1 MNIKTNFK
9 DNDVIPLD
17 QWQNSNYT
25 FGLGLPNLT
34 DEIQKKK
41 ETMKFVTEFTQNM
54 NQTNFENENESRLW
68 IWKNLSIIFSTGVIL
83 DEDDRK
89 ILNEIISYFDTSQNC
104 YLPCQFKILNYD
116 DEIIKL
122 IENQFGIQNGNY
134 HFIVIPFVLT
144 DNQNILNKSPES
156 LYKKFGPVYIY
167 QNIESIT
174 DYIINLYSKYG
185 AVNSEINLNKSND
198 YNTNTFNQGSIRN
211 PDLNINNWMT
221 HGDIPKRINRKGYI
235 DIESSEWEQ
244 LINPQ
249 QDYSKIAPNK
259 HWGTDDNEINLLDQ
273 NTICRR
279 NLSNTYFREKP
290 GLNLGW
296 LNQEGYNQNNTRR
309 IKQKNSLYNQ
319 LHQEQIKNAHID
331 EAKGVH
337 YKMNDYYE
345 SESNKIE
352 KPEYQLYDVN
362 NDDFIDTILA
372 RETNVPTNWN

>member
-1 MNIKTNFK
+1 MDFRI
-9 DNDVIPLD
+9 DNDTIPLD
-17 QWQNSNYT
+17 QWQNKNYT

-34 DEIQKKK
+34 TEIQKKE
-41 ETMKFVTEFTQNM
+41 ETMRFVSEFTRNM
-54 NQTNFENENESRLW
+54 NQTSFENENINRLW

-83 DEDDRK
+83 DEDDKK
-89 ILNEIISYFDTSQNC
+89 ILNEIISYFDNSQNC

-116 DEIIKL
+116 NEIIKI

-134 HFIVIPFVLT
+134 HFILIPFILT
-144 DNQNILNKSPES
+144 DNQNTLNKAPES

-167 QNIESIT
+167 QNVESIT
-174 DYIINLYSKYG
+174 DYIINLYTKYG
-185 AVNSEINLNKSND
+185 AVNSNLNLKD
-198 YNTNTFNQGSIRN
+198 KYNLGTFNQGSIRN
-211 PDLNINNWMT
+211 PNLNIDNWLT
-221 HGDIPKRINRKGYI
+221 HGDNPRRINRKGYI
-235 DIESSEWEQ
+235 DVESSEWEQ
-244 LINPQ
+244 LINPE

-259 HWGTDDNEINLLDQ
+259 YWGTDENEINLLDQ
-273 NTICRR
+273 NTTYRR
-279 NLSNTYFREKP
+279 NLSNAYFREKP
-290 GLNLGW
+290 GINLGW

-309 IKQKNSLYNQ
+309 LKQKNSLYNQ

-352 KPEYQLYDVN
+352 KPEYQIYDVS
-362 NDDFIDTILA
+362 NDDFVDTILA

>member
-1 MNIKTNFK
+1 MNTEMDFK
-9 DNDVIPLD
+9 INKDTIPLD
-17 QWQNSNYT
+17 QWQNKNYT

-34 DEIQKKK
+34 TEIQKKE
-41 ETMKFVTEFTQNM
+41 ETMIFVNEFTKNM
-54 NQTNFENENESRLW
+54 NQTSFENENINRLW

-83 DEDDRK
+83 DEDDKK
-89 ILNEIISYFDTSQNC
+89 ILNEIISYFDNTQNC

-116 DEIIKL
+116 NEIIKI

-134 HFIVIPFVLT
+134 HFVLIPFILT
-144 DNQNILNKSPES
+144 DDQKTLNKAPES

-174 DYIINLYSKYG
+174 DYIINLYTKYG
-185 AVNSEINLNKSND
+185 AVNLETNLKNK
-198 YNTNTFNQGSIRN
+198 YNLGTFNQGSIRN
-211 PDLNINNWMT
+211 PNLNIDNWMT
-221 HGDIPKRINRKGYI
+221 HGNNPRRINRKGYI
-235 DIESSEWEQ
+235 DIESSEWEH
-244 LINPQ
+244 LINPE

-259 HWGTDDNEINLLDQ
+259 YWGTDENEINLLDQ
-273 NTICRR
+273 NTTYRR
-279 NLSNTYFREKP
+279 NLSNAYFREKP
-290 GLNLGW
+290 GINLGW

-309 IKQKNSLYNQ
+309 LKQKNSLYNQ

-352 KPEYQLYDVN
+352 KPEYQIYDVS

>member
-1 MNIKTNFK
+1 MNTETNFK
-9 DNDVIPLD
+9 INNDTIPLD
-17 QWQNSNYT
+17 QWQNKDYT

-34 DEIQKKK
+34 NEIQKKE
-41 ETMKFVTEFTQNM
+41 ETMRFMTEFNKNM
-54 NQTNFENENESRLW
+54 NQTNFENENVNRLW

-83 DEDDRK
+83 DEEDKK
-89 ILNEIISYFDTSQNC
+89 ILNEIISYFDNSQNC

-116 DEIIKL
+116 DEIIKI

-134 HFIVIPFVLT
+134 HFVLIPFILT
-144 DNQNILNKSPES
+144 DDQNVLNKAPES

-174 DYIINLYSKYG
+174 DYIINLYTKYG
-185 AVNSEINLNKSND
+185 AVNSEINLNNN
-198 YNTNTFNQGSIRN
+198 YNLGTFNQGSIRN
-211 PDLNINNWMT
+211 PNLNLDNWMI
-221 HGDIPKRINRKGYI
+221 HGDNPRRINRKGYI

-244 LINPQ
+244 LINPE

-259 HWGTDDNEINLLDQ
+259 YWGTDENEINLLDQ
-273 NTICRR
+273 NTTYRR
-279 NLSNTYFREKP
+279 NLSNGYSREKP
-290 GLNLGW
+290 GINLGW

-309 IKQKNSLYNQ
+309 LKQKNSLYNQ

-352 KPEYQLYDVN
+352 KPEYQIYDVS
-362 NDDFIDTILA
+362 NDDFVDTILA